1 MITPKNHP
9 IKFLL
14 QFEWVL
20 LLVACLIELPQL
32 PIGPP
37 GSPLLAFLL
46 IGGLALLGLALPDR
60 DPKLKY
66 LHLASS
72 FSLLILAAFAAKL
85 RLIFLLYVVLVMRA
99 CLMFPAFVRVL
110 ITITVFGF
118 SLFHQID
125 RIQNFEANRPN
136 RPQRSEFAPPRRP
149 LGGPGRMDREE
160 RLILAA
166 ITSTMLLG
174 LVLGFV
180 QLMIDAVL
188 SERQSR
194 EQLEAANGQLR
205 RYALRI
211 EDVATLQERNRIA
224 REIHDSLGHSLTA
237 FNLHV
242 EAALRLFNSDP
253 EEAQE
258 LLVEAKQ
265 LGSNA
270 LQSVRESVSTLRS
283 HPLQGKSLEAAI
295 GQLTE
300 DFARS
305 TGIVPDV
312 SIQTSAIPEDQAVA
326 FYRIIQEALTNISKY
341 AQAIAVSIQ
350 ITQNQL
356 EITDDG
362 RGFDPQQTTSG
373 FGLQGMQERTSAIG
387 GQFELISAIGRG
399 CTIRVMVPPTP
410 QPLHNFATPQ
420 TNPRQTPWVS

>member
-1 MITPKNHP
+1 MITPPNHP

-14 QFEWVL
+14 QFEWVM
-20 LLVACLIELPQL
+20 LLVAFLIELPQL
-32 PIGPP
+32 PIGPQ
-37 GSPLLAFLL
+37 GSPWLAFLL
-46 IGGLALLGLALPDR
+46 IGSFALLGLVLPKG

-66 LHLASS
+66 LHLVAS
-72 FSLLILAAFAAKL
+72 FALLLIAAFEAKL
-85 RLIFLLYVVLVMRA
+85 RLIVLLYVVLVMRA
-99 CLMFPAFVRVL
+99 CLIFPAGVRVV
-110 ITITVFGF
+110 ITISIFCF

-125 RIQNFEANRPN
+125 RIQNFEANRPS
-136 RPQRSEFAPPRRP
+136 RARARESVAPRR
-149 LGGPGRMDREE
+149 GQFREE

-166 ITSTMLLG
+166 ISNTMLLG
-174 LVLGFV
+174 LVLGFI

-194 EQLEAANGQLR
+194 EQLEAANQQLR

-242 EAALRLFNSDP
+242 AAALRLFNSDP
-253 EEAQE
+253 DEAKE

-265 LGSNA
+265 LGDHA
-270 LQSVRESVSTLRS
+270 LQSVRESVGTMRS
-283 HPLQGKSLEAAI
+283 HPLQGKSLETAI

-305 TGIVPDV
+305 TGIFPDV
-312 SIQTSAIPEDQAVA
+312 SIQTSAIPEDQAIA

-341 AQAIAVSIQ
+341 AQATTVSIQ
-350 ITQNQL
+350 ITRTQL
-356 EITDDG
+356 AITDDG
-362 RGFDPQQTTSG
+362 RGFDPSQTTSG

-387 GQFELISAIGRG
+387 GEFELVSAIGGG
-399 CTIRVMVPPTP
+399 CTIRVMV
-410 QPLHNFATPQ
+410 A
-420 TNPRQTPWVS
+420 

>member
-14 QFEWVL
+14 QFEWVM
-20 LLVACLIELPQL
+20 LLVAFLIELPQL
-32 PIGPP
+32 PIGPK
-37 GSPLLAFLL
+37 GSPWLAFAL
-46 IGGLALLGLALPDR
+46 IGSFALLGLRLPKD

-66 LHLASS
+66 LHLAAS
-72 FSLLILAAFAAKL
+72 FALLFVAAFEAKL
-85 RLIFLLYVVLVMRA
+85 RLIVLLYVVLVMRA
-99 CLMFPAFVRVL
+99 CLVFPAGVRVG
-110 ITITVFGF
+110 ITISIFCF
-118 SLFHQID
+118 SLLHQID

-136 RPQRSEFAPPRRP
+136 RPQRSEFPPPRRSP
-149 LGGPGRMDREE
+149 GGPGRMDREE

-166 ITSTMLLG
+166 ITNTMLLG
-174 LVLGFV
+174 LVLGFI

-194 EQLEAANGQLR
+194 EQLEAANRQLR

-253 EEAQE
+253 DEAKE

-270 LQSVRESVSTLRS
+270 LQSVRESVGTLRS
-283 HPLQGKSLEAAI
+283 QPLQGKSLEAAI

-312 SIQTSAIPEDQAVA
+312 SIQTHPIPEDQAVA

-341 AQAIAVSIQ
+341 AQATMVSIE

-356 EITDDG
+356 AITDDG
-362 RGFDPQQTTSG
+362 RGFDPSQTTSG

-387 GQFELISAIGRG
+387 GKFKLVSAIGRG
-399 CTIRVMVPPTP
+399 CTIRVTVPP
-410 QPLHNFATPQ
+410 
-420 TNPRQTPWVS
+420 NPKPTTTL

>member
-14 QFEWVL
+14 QFEWVM
-20 LLVACLIELPQL
+20 LVVAFLIELPQL
-32 PIGPP
+32 PIGPQ
-37 GSPLLAFLL
+37 GSPWLAFVL
-46 IGGLALLGLALPDR
+46 IGSFALLGLALPKD

-66 LHLASS
+66 FHLAAS
-72 FSLLILAAFAAKL
+72 FALLFVAAFEAKF
-85 RLIFLLYVVLVMRA
+85 RLIVLLYVVLVMRA
-99 CLMFPAFVRVL
+99 CLMFPAGTRVL
-110 ITITVFGF
+110 ITISIFCF
-118 SLFHQID
+118 SLIHQID
-125 RIQNFEANRPN
+125 RIQNFEANRP
-136 RPQRSEFAPPRRP
+136 PRRAP
-149 LGGPGRMDREE
+149 RESVAPRRSLNGQFREE

-166 ITSTMLLG
+166 ISNTMLLG
-174 LVLGFV
+174 LVLGFI
-180 QLMIDAVL
+180 QIMINAVL

-194 EQLEAANGQLR
+194 QQLEAANSQLR

-253 EEAQE
+253 DEAKD

-295 GQLTE
+295 TQLTE
-300 DFARS
+300 DLARS
-305 TGIVPDV
+305 TGITPNVT
-312 SIQTSAIPEDQAVA
+312 IQTPTPLPVEQSVA

-341 AQAIAVSIQ
+341 AQATTVSIQ
-350 ITQNQL
+350 ISPTQLQ
-356 EITDDG
+356 ITDDG
-362 RGFDPQQTTSG
+362 RGFDPEQTTSG

-387 GQFELISAIGRG
+387 GEFELVSAIGQG
-399 CTIRVMVPPTP
+399 CTIRVTV
-410 QPLHNFATPQ
+410 A
-420 TNPRQTPWVS
+420 

>member
-14 QFEWVL
+14 QFEWVM
-20 LLVACLIELPQL
+20 LLVAFLIELPQF
-32 PIGPP
+32 PIGPQ
-37 GSPLLAFLL
+37 GSPWLAFLL
-46 IGGLALLGLALPDR
+46 IGGFALLGLALPKD

-66 LHLASS
+66 LHLAAS
-72 FSLLILAAFAAKL
+72 FALLLVAAFEAKL
-85 RLIFLLYVVLVMRA
+85 RLIVLLYVVLVMRA
-99 CLMFPAFVRVL
+99 CLTFPAGVRVF
-110 ITITVFGF
+110 ITISIFCF

-125 RIQNFEANRPN
+125 RIQNFEANRPP
-136 RPQRSEFAPPRRP
+136 RPIGREFSTPRRP
-149 LGGPGRMDREE
+149 PGGPSREE
-160 RLILAA
+160 RLIIAA
-166 ITSTMLLG
+166 ISNTMLLG
-174 LVLGFV
+174 LVLGFI

-194 EQLEAANGQLR
+194 EQLEAANSQLR

-242 EAALRLFNSDP
+242 AAALRLFNSDP
-253 EEAQE
+253 EEAKD
-258 LLVEAKQ
+258 LLIEAKQ

-270 LQSVRESVSTLRS
+270 LQSVRESVGTLRS
-283 HPLQGKSLEAAI
+283 HPLQGKSLTAAI
-295 GQLTE
+295 TQLTE

-312 SIQTSAIPEDQAVA
+312 SIQTNNIPEDQAVA
-326 FYRIIQEALTNISKY
+326 FYRISQEALTNISKY
-341 AQAIAVSIQ
+341 AQATTVSIQ
-350 ITQNQL
+350 ITQTQL
-356 EITDDG
+356 QITDDG

-387 GQFELISAIGRG
+387 GQFELKSAIGQG
-399 CTIRVMVPPTP
+399 CTIRVVVP
-410 QPLHNFATPQ
+410 
-420 TNPRQTPWVS
+420 

>member
-14 QFEWVL
+14 QFEWVM
-20 LLVACLIELPQL
+20 LLVAFLIELPQL
-32 PIGPP
+32 PIGPQ
-37 GSPLLAFLL
+37 GSPWLAFLL
-46 IGGLALLGLALPDR
+46 IGSFALLGLALPKG

-66 LHLASS
+66 LHLAAS
-72 FSLLILAAFAAKL
+72 FALLFIAAFEAKL
-85 RLIFLLYVVLVMRA
+85 RLIVLLYVVLVMRA
-99 CLMFPAFVRVL
+99 CLIFPAGVRVF
-110 ITITVFGF
+110 ITISIFCF
-118 SLFHQID
+118 SLLHQID
-125 RIQNFEANRPN
+125 RIQNFDANRP
-136 RPQRSEFAPPRRP
+136 PRSIGREFGTPRRP
-149 LGGPGRMDREE
+149 VGGQFREE

-166 ITSTMLLG
+166 ISNTMLLG
-174 LVLGFV
+174 LVLGFI

-194 EQLEAANGQLR
+194 EQLQQANDQLR

-253 EEAQE
+253 DEAQE

-283 HPLQGKSLEAAI
+283 HPLQGKSLTAAMT
-295 GQLTE
+295 QLTE

-305 TGIVPDV
+305 TGITPNV
-312 SIQTSAIPEDQAVA
+312 SIQTNNIPEDQAVA
-326 FYRIIQEALTNISKY
+326 FYRISQEALTNISKY
-341 AQAIAVSIQ
+341 AQATIVTIAISP
-350 ITQNQL
+350 TQLQ
-356 EITDDG
+356 ITDDG
-362 RGFDPQQTTSG
+362 RGFDPTQTTSG

-387 GQFELISAIGRG
+387 GEFELVSAIGQG
-399 CTIRVMVPPTP
+399 CTIVVTMPTTT
-410 QPLHNFATPQ
+410 L
-420 TNPRQTPWVS
+420 

>member
-20 LLVACLIELPQL
+20 LLVAFLIELPQL
-32 PIGPP
+32 PIGPQ
-37 GSPLLAFLL
+37 GSPGLALLL
-46 IGGLALLGLALPDR
+46 IGSFALLGLALPQD

-66 LHLASS
+66 LHLAAS
-72 FSLLILAAFAAKL
+72 FALLFVAAFEAKF
-85 RLIFLLYVVLVMRA
+85 RLIVLLYVVLVMRA
-99 CLMFPAFVRVL
+99 CLMFSPMVRIL
-110 ITITVFGF
+110 ITLSIFGF

-125 RIQNFEANRPN
+125 RIQNFEANRPL
-136 RPQRSEFAPPRRP
+136 RPGGREFRASRRP
-149 LGGPGRMDREE
+149 MVAPSREE

-166 ITSTMLLG
+166 ISNTMLLG

-253 EEAQE
+253 DEAKE
-258 LLVEAKQ
+258 LLIEAKQ

-270 LQSVRESVSTLRS
+270 LQSVRESVGTLRS

-295 GQLTE
+295 AQLTE

-305 TGIVPDV
+305 TGIDPDV
-312 SIQTSAIPEDQAVA
+312 SIQTSAIAEDQAVA

-341 AQAIAVSIQ
+341 AQATTVSIQ
-350 ITQNQL
+350 ISQNQL
-356 EITDDG
+356 AITDDG
-362 RGFDPQQTTSG
+362 RGFDPAQTTSG

-387 GQFELISAIGRG
+387 GQFELVSAIGRG
-399 CTIRVMVPPTP
+399 CTIRVTV
-410 QPLHNFATPQ
+410 A
-420 TNPRQTPWVS
+420 

>member
-14 QFEWVL
+14 QFEWVM
-20 LLVACLIELPQL
+20 LLVAFLIELPQL
-32 PIGPP
+32 PIGPQ
-37 GSPLLAFLL
+37 GSPLLAVGL
-46 IGGLALLGLALPDR
+46 IGSFALLGLALPKD

-66 LHLASS
+66 LHLAVS
-72 FSLLILAAFAAKL
+72 FALLFVAAFEAKL
-85 RLIFLLYVVLVMRA
+85 RLIVLLYVVLVMRA
-99 CLMFPAFVRVL
+99 CLVFPAGARVL
-110 ITITVFGF
+110 ITISIFCF

-125 RIQNFEANRPN
+125 RIQNFDANRPP
-136 RPQRSEFAPPRRP
+136 RRAPRELVAPRRP
-149 LGGPGRMDREE
+149 VGGQFREE

-166 ITSTMLLG
+166 ISTTMLLG
-174 LVLGFV
+174 LVLGFI
-180 QLMIDAVL
+180 QLMIEAVL

-194 EQLEAANGQLR
+194 EQLQQANDQLR

-253 EEAQE
+253 DEAKE

-283 HPLQGKSLEAAI
+283 NPLQGKSLEAAI
-295 GQLTE
+295 TQLTE

-305 TGIVPDV
+305 TGITPNV
-312 SIQTSAIPEDQAVA
+312 SIETDNIPEDRAIA
-326 FYRIIQEALTNISKY
+326 FYRISQEALTNISKY
-341 AQAIAVSIQ
+341 AQATTVSIA
-350 ITQNQL
+350 ISPTQLQ
-356 EITDDG
+356 ITDDG
-362 RGFDPQQTTSG
+362 RGFDPTQTTSG
-373 FGLQGMQERTSAIG
+373 FGLQGMQERTSAICG
-387 GQFELISAIGRG
+387 EFQLISAIGRG
-399 CTIRVMVPPTP
+399 CMIRVTVP
-410 QPLHNFATPQ
+410 
-420 TNPRQTPWVS
+420 

>member
-14 QFEWVL
+14 QFEWVM
-20 LLVACLIELPQL
+20 LLVAFLIELPQS
-32 PIGPP
+32 PIGPQ
-37 GSPLLAFLL
+37 GSPWLAFVL
-46 IGGLALLGLALPDR
+46 IGGFALLGLALPKD

-66 LHLASS
+66 LHLAAS
-72 FSLLILAAFAAKL
+72 FALLLVAAFEAKL
-85 RLIFLLYVVLVMRA
+85 RLIVLLYVVLVMRA
-99 CLMFPAFVRVL
+99 CLIFPAGARVF
-110 ITITVFGF
+110 ITISIFCF

-125 RIQNFEANRPN
+125 RIQTFEANRPL
-136 RPQRSEFAPPRRP
+136 RPAPREFGALRRLP
-149 LGGPGRMDREE
+149 SGPSREE
-160 RLILAA
+160 RLIVAA
-166 ITSTMLLG
+166 ISNTMLLG
-174 LVLGFV
+174 LVLGFI

-194 EQLEAANGQLR
+194 EQLEAANRQLR

-253 EEAQE
+253 DEAKE

-283 HPLQGKSLEAAI
+283 NPLQGKSLKAAI

-305 TGIVPDV
+305 TGITPDV

-326 FYRIIQEALTNISKY
+326 FYRISQEALTNISKY
-341 AQAIAVSIQ
+341 AQATTVSIQ
-350 ITQNQL
+350 ISPTQLQ
-356 EITDDG
+356 ITDDG
-362 RGFDPQQTTSG
+362 RGFDPMQTTSG

-387 GQFELISAIGRG
+387 GRFELVSAIGQG
-399 CTIRVMVPPTP
+399 CTIQVK
-410 QPLHNFATPQ
+410 L
-420 TNPRQTPWVS
+420 

>member
-14 QFEWVL
+14 QFEWVM
-20 LLVACLIELPQL
+20 LVVAFLIELLRL
-32 PIGPP
+32 PIGPQ
-37 GSPLLAFLL
+37 GSPFLAFLL
-46 IGGLALLGLALPDR
+46 IASFALLGLALPDR
-60 DPKLKY
+60 HPKLKY
-66 LHLASS
+66 LHLAAS
-72 FSLLILAAFAAKL
+72 FALVGGAAVGAKL
-85 RLIFLLYVVLVMRA
+85 RLIILLYVILVMRA
-99 CLMFPAFVRVL
+99 CLLFPLGVRVL
-110 ITITVFGF
+110 ITMSVFCF

-125 RIQNFEANRPN
+125 RIQTFEANRPL
-136 RPQRSEFAPPRRP
+136 RSIGREFEPPRRP
-149 LGGPGRMDREE
+149 LGGPSREE
-160 RLILAA
+160 RLVLAA
-166 ITSTMLLG
+166 VTNTMLLG
-174 LVLGFV
+174 LVLGFI
-180 QLMIDAVL
+180 QIMIDAVL

-253 EEAQE
+253 EEAKE

-283 HPLQGKSLEAAI
+283 NPLQGKPLEAAI

-305 TGIVPDV
+305 TGIIPTVQIQASRIPD
-312 SIQTSAIPEDQAVA
+312 DQAVA

-341 AQAIAVSIQ
+341 AQATTVSIQ
-350 ITQNQL
+350 LTQTQL
-356 EITDDG
+356 AIMDDG

-387 GQFELISAIGRG
+387 GEFELISAIGRG
-399 CTIRVMVPPTP
+399 CTIRVMVP
-410 QPLHNFATPQ
+410 
-420 TNPRQTPWVS
+420 